1 LAELAFDCPLASPL
15 ADAPAAAKLKAIV
28 AAKRTRANLCMVNLS
43 SVSMNR
49 APLGMAEQARRAF
62 GMQGP
67 APEGYEE
74 VHKRTEIDA
83 GTQVEIGQSYFA
95 PGMIATAQ

>member
-1 LAELAFDCPLASPL
+1 LAELAVDCPFANPL
-15 ADAPAAAKLKAIV
+15 ADAPAAAKFKTIV

-49 APLGMAEQARRAF
+49 APLGITEQARRAF

-74 VHKRTEIDA
+74 LHKTH
-83 GTQVEIGQSYFA
+83 GN
-95 PGMIATAQ
+95 